1 MGFGALLG
9 ALVHIGIRPSID
21 PVTVALSMLV
31 VAAYALRELY
41 GGIQRGRLLGVLT
54 DQAMHDPLTGLG
66 NRRAMQ
72 TGLARLAVEPSG
84 AVLTLDLDGFKEVND
99 LLGHGLGDRLLVA
112 VAGRIRDAMPA
123 NAEAF
128 RVGGDEFVVLVP
140 GEQECSTAVAEALLA
155 GVRRATESLPEA
167 DVAGVSA
174 ERRGGALVR
183 GRRRDGARRG
193 AAHRPGRAAR
203 PWRSWSPGSRCT
215 PPRSPVGTGSRATT
229 ARWPPGTAAAWTS
242 SAGCASPWPRATST
256 CTTSPSC
263 RWTPVGWSASRR
275 WRAGPTRCSDGS
287 DRTSSSRSP
296 SGRR

>member
-1 MGFGALLG
+1 MPWSGRSCTSA
-9 ALVHIGIRPSID
+9 IGPAID
-21 PVTVALSMLV
+21 PVTVALSILV
-31 VAAYALRELY
+31 AAAYALRELY

-99 LLGHGLGDRLLVA
+99 LLGHGLGDRLLVT
-112 VAGRIRDAMPA
+112 VAERIRDAMPA

-174 ERRGGALVR
+174 SVGVARWSEDVDETADHAMRPTDPAERASLAILESGVALHAAKESGRDRVESYDGPVAARHRRGLDVERRL
-183 GRRRDGARRG
+183 RRC
-193 AAHRPGRAAR
+193 PGQ
-203 PWRSWSPGSRCT
+203 G
-215 PPRSPVGTGSRATT
+215 
-229 ARWPPGTAAAWTS
+229 
-242 SAGCASPWPRATST
+242 
-256 CTTSPSC
+256 
-263 RWTPVGWSASRR
+263 
-275 WRAGPTRCSDGS
+275 
-287 DRTSSSRSP
+287 
-296 SGRR
+296 